1 MKQQPIAIISGASSG
16 IGKELS
22 FLLSK
27 NNFHVILL
35 SRKIISLKKNH
46 AQITKY
52 GGKANFFKCDVTSQK
67 DIQKVK
73 QKVEQMGDVE
83 VIINNAGVGIFSKFE
98 DINYNDWKLQLD
110 VNLTG
115 SFLVSQTFINNMKK
129 RKTGTIIFINSV
141 AGKYGFPYSAA
152 YVASKFALRGFADSL
167 RNEFREDNIRV
178 ASVYPGAVNTP
189 FWKDKKL
196 DFDSNKM
203 LTSKE
208 VSKVVLNIIQ
218 ADNNTVYEDV
228 VIRGIAGNL

>member
-52 GGKANFFKCDVTSQK
+52 GGKSSFFKCDVTSQK

-73 QKVEQMGDVE
+73 QKVDQMGDVE

-129 RKTGTIIFINSV
+129 RKTGTIELPN
-141 AGKYGFPYSAA
+141 G
-152 YVASKFALRGFADSL
+152 
-167 RNEFREDNIRV
+167 
-178 ASVYPGAVNTP
+178 
-189 FWKDKKL
+189 
-196 DFDSNKM
+196 
-203 LTSKE
+203 
-208 VSKVVLNIIQ
+208 
-218 ADNNTVYEDV
+218 
-228 VIRGIAGNL
+228 